1 MKLLS
6 LSFAILLIASVSAS
20 SQVISFGLGAN
31 LTFPSAELKDNVAT
45 GYGGTAL
52 AKFGLLPLVDL
63 TGGIE
68 YVKFTDKDITVGTI
82 TESGTGSAFGILV
95 GGRMSVLAVGYFGA
109 ETGTYSFTK
118 KVAGTENSYTK
129 GFFAP
134 MVGVNF
140 MMFDLAARYVSAGE
154 DSFWGLR
161 GLIWL

>member
-6 LSFAILLIASVSAS
+6 LSFAILMLASVSAS

-82 TESGTGSAFGILV
+82 TESGTGSAFGNPGGWPDEPICHRVYRRRDGHLFFHKKSRGKRERLHQRV
-95 GGRMSVLAVGYFGA
+95 LRTDDRCQLHNVRSGGEVRFGGR
-109 ETGTYSFTK
+109 
-118 KVAGTENSYTK
+118 
-129 GFFAP
+129 
-134 MVGVNF
+134 
-140 MMFDLAARYVSAGE
+140 
-154 DSFWGLR
+154 
-161 GLIWL
+161 